1 MGKASLNLGFNAISS
16 SDTYRHISQL
26 PRGRNHLLQQLN
38 LLLMLLVLLLLLGEI
53 LEQRR
58 LLLGSRLRRWRCG
71 QLTIGTGGQYQLLGG
86 LLG

>member
-1 MGKASLNLGFNAISS
+1 MGKASLNLGFNTITS

-53 LEQRR
+53 LA
-58 LLLGSRLRRWRCG
+58 
-71 QLTIGTGGQYQLLGG
+71 IP
-86 LLG
+86 